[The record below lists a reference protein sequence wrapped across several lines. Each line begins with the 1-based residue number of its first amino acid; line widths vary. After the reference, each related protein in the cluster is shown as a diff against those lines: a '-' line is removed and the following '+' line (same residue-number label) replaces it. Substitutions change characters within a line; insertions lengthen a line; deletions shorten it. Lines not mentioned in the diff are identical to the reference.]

1 MMNDFSNPHST
12 RIGNP
17 TSNTSAVTRKS
28 VFTVC
33 ERNERTWW
41 TKIGVAFV
49 NKDGSLTVRLDAV
62 PVNGTLQIR
71 DEDVT
76 PRRTGEQP

>member
-1 MMNDFSNPHST
+1 MINDISNTT

-17 TSNTSAVTRKS
+17 TSAQTGARKIVYAVS
-28 VFTVC
+28 
-33 ERNERTWW
+33 ERNDKSWW

-49 NKDGSLTVRLDAV
+49 NKDGSLSVRLDAV

-71 DEDVT
+71 DEDT
-76 PRRTGEQP
+76 SNRRTGEGQ